1 MYNYNAGYPNPNKKF
16 TLKDLVYLIIIS
28 LLGGTQIDLSSLVKR
43 TQTETPV
50 VENQRDP
57 YYGNWSKPAP
67 PTFWETIDL
76 QPVAEPTPT
85 PTPAPRVTARFAM
98 AKPNNDEPELETT
111 WLSSPVTRSWEYD
124 EKRGI
129 WKTDKYE
136 KSLQS
141 TPSIIIGLR
150 EDGVVVW
157 KKVER

>member
-1 MYNYNAGYPNPNKKF
+1 MYI
-16 TLKDLVYLIIIS
+16 IIIS
-28 LLGGTQIDLSSLVKR
+28 LLGGTQIDLSSVIKR

-57 YYGNWSKPAP
+57 YYGNWAKPAP
-67 PTFWETIDL
+67 NPTPSIFWQDIDL
-76 QPVAEPTPT
+76 QPVPEPTPT
-85 PTPAPRVTARFAM
+85 PTPAPRVTARFTM
-98 AKPNNDEPELETT
+98 AKPTVETVSNEPELETT

-129 WKTDKYE
+129 WKTEKYE